1 MPISTSTFI
10 SCYNNTLFWPEFL
23 TRKLKFTFQR
33 IYFGFLF
40 EILKKTTYIYT
51 VKSTTTHT
59 KTAYNKNH
67 HET

>member
-1 MPISTSTFI
+1 MPTNTSTFI
-10 SCYNNTLFWPEFL
+10 SNYNNTLFWPEFL

-40 EILKKTTYIYT
+40 EILKKHIYLYSKPTTI
-51 VKSTTTHT
+51 HT

-67 HET
+67 YET